1 MPILS
6 LPSQPVDPF
15 YRPAVYRYGAAVFA
29 IALEVAIRLALG
41 PRTGYGLEIEAGL
54 IATAFAAWYG
64 GTGPGLLAAFASA
77 GATVYWTMVSG
88 RGAEEAAAAALGL
101 VVGALL
107 LVVLLAAYE
116 RRLRQASTQIV
127 NARQRT
133 DRALVGEANAKLAQ
147 ARAEEARDRLGAE
160 RAQLD
165 QQLKASQER
174 MQVAQVSARFCLFD
188 WQHGTE
194 SIVVG
199 GAAEPVMGSG
209 AELLQSLESL
219 LEKVHPEDRWEVRQ
233 KFIAAGSRGLPIDL
247 EFRVV
252 WPDGS
257 THWVAAKGSTLLEA
271 GQPPRTIGIF
281 QDITEK
287 KATEQVLI
295 RTEKLAAAGRLAA
308 AVAHEINN
316 PLAAAMNLLYIVR
329 EDPSLSRAGR
339 EYATLAEQ
347 ELSRLGHIS
356 KQALGFYRES
366 SHPVPVRV
374 PELLDEVVDLY
385 SRNMPAGITVER
397 QYGPEVETRAVKG
410 EIRQVFS
417 NLLSN
422 AVQAVGEQGTIRI
435 SARSHQMA
443 DRTGMVA
450 VIEDNGPGIPPE
462 NLGQIFEPFFT
473 TKPDLG
479 TGLGLWLAKEL
490 TEKHGGSITVESHS
504 EPDRHGTRFTVFLP
518 AAAQSTAEASG
529 AG

>member
-29 IALEVAIRLALG
+29 IALEVAIRLVLG
-41 PRTGYGLEIEAGL
+41 PSTGYGLEIEAGL

-133 DRALVGEANAKLAQ
+133 DRALVGEANAK
-147 ARAEEARDRLGAE
+147 

-219 LEKVHPEDRWEVRQ
+219 LEKVHPEDRWEVRR

-252 WPDGS
+252 WPDG
-257 THWVAAKGSTLLEA
+257 
-271 GQPPRTIGIF
+271 
-281 QDITEK
+281 
-287 KATEQVLI
+287 
-295 RTEKLAAAGRLAA
+295 
-308 AVAHEINN
+308 
-316 PLAAAMNLLYIVR
+316 
-329 EDPSLSRAGR
+329 
-339 EYATLAEQ
+339 
-347 ELSRLGHIS
+347 
-356 KQALGFYRES
+356 
-366 SHPVPVRV
+366 
-374 PELLDEVVDLY
+374 
-385 SRNMPAGITVER
+385 
-397 QYGPEVETRAVKG
+397 
-410 EIRQVFS
+410 
-417 NLLSN
+417 
-422 AVQAVGEQGTIRI
+422 
-435 SARSHQMA
+435 
-443 DRTGMVA
+443 
-450 VIEDNGPGIPPE
+450 
-462 NLGQIFEPFFT
+462 
-473 TKPDLG
+473 
-479 TGLGLWLAKEL
+479 
-490 TEKHGGSITVESHS
+490 
-504 EPDRHGTRFTVFLP
+504 
-518 AAAQSTAEASG
+518 
-529 AG
+529 